1 MNVEQMRSHV
11 ASLCEANEIII
22 SAAPGGRAYSSY
34 WLREVFIPP
43 VRSTRTYAT
52 ALHEIGHVLG
62 RHQLSEVVLVRE
74 RWAWEW
80 AKRNAL
86 RWTPA
91 MQRHAEWCLEY
102 YQRTPHARSSMDFVV
117 ESEAAA

>member
-52 ALHEIGHVLG
+52 ALHEIGHILG

-74 RWAWEW
+74 RWAWEGLS
-80 AKRNAL
+80 A
-86 RWTPA
+86 TPCVGRA
-91 MQRHAEWCLEY
+91 PCNGTRSGAWSTTSRH
-102 YQRTPHARSSMDFVV
+102 
-117 ESEAAA
+117 

>member
-74 RWAWEW
+74 RWAWVTLSVGRPPCNGTRSGAW
-80 AKRNAL
+80 STTSGHRMRVRLRNSSSKARRL
-86 RWTPA
+86 E
-91 MQRHAEWCLEY
+91 AE
-102 YQRTPHARSSMDFVV
+102 R
-117 ESEAAA
+117 